1 MAVGQCN
8 IPHVNQLVQS
18 ALQKKHGINE
28 IIQLI
33 GRAAIGTYKPRHTDQ
48 EHLMSV
54 VLYQLGGAHCRVRPC
69 SSQHAWPIHNLT
81 ALHDIDPCHSN
92 IPNY

>member
-8 IPHVNQLVQS
+8 IPHMNQLVQS
-18 ALQKKHGINE
+18 ALQKRHGINE

-54 VLYQLGGAHCRVRPC
+54 VLY
-69 SSQHAWPIHNLT
+69 
-81 ALHDIDPCHSN
+81 
-92 IPNY
+92 